1 MKPQELLVLQSNNE
15 IAKGAIISFCVCDSR
30 AKPSGSECIKNNLI
44 RSRNTIP
51 IQPRKYLFVIKC
63 LTNLSHRSHGAE
75 THTESLH
82 IFSRHHVRAARSRE
96 NMNYRERVE
105 CCWQAGLPW

>member
-82 IFSRHHVRAARSRE
+82 IFLVI
-96 NMNYRERVE
+96 M
-105 CCWQAGLPW
+105 